1 MAKTTLTADEIIR
14 INMTQFRDQGAR
26 LILMGHGK

>member
-1 MAKTTLTADEIIR
+1 VFIR
-14 INMTQFRDQGAR
+14 INMTQFSDQSAR